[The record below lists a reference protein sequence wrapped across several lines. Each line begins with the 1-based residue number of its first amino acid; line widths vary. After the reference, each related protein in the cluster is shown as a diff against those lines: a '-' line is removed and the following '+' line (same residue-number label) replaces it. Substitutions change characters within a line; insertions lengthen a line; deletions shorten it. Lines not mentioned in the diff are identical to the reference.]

1 MKDAK
6 NTKGEDKHCKFTLIE
21 NGNPLTRRIHE
32 LIVQDAVGLIHRIF
46 GDRLPDSMTVIT
58 GDCQTDHHTLEV
70 LISPRK
76 LKRISEQ
83 RSDGYRWPVGRDVL
97 HVAIGFVGLQLL
109 KATFFGID
117 AFLNTLVRAFYE
129 ALSH

>member
-6 NTKGEDKHCKFTLIE
+6 RTKGEEEYCKFTLIE
-21 NGNPLTRRIHE
+21 NAVPVTRRIHE
-32 LIVQDAVGLIHRIF
+32 LVIQDEVGKIHRVS
-46 GDRLPDSMTVIT
+46 GDKLPSSMTAIT
-58 GDCQTDHHTLEV
+58 GDSQTDHHTLEI

-76 LKRISEQ
+76 LRRIAEQ

-97 HVAIGFVGLQLL
+97 HVAIGFAGLQLL

-117 AFLNTLVRAFYE
+117 AFLGTLVGAFYE

>member
-1 MKDAK
+1 MKDTK
-6 NTKGEDKHCKFTLIE
+6 RTKGEEGYCKFTLVE
-21 NGNPLTRRIHE
+21 NGSPLTRRIHE
-32 LIVQDAVGLIHRIF
+32 MVIQDEVGKLHRVS
-46 GDRLPDSMTVIT
+46 GDKLPSSMTAIT
-58 GDCQTDHHTLEV
+58 GECQTDHHTLEI

-76 LKRISEQ
+76 LRRISEQ

-97 HVAIGFVGLQLL
+97 HVAIGFAGLQLL

-117 AFLNTLVRAFYE
+117 AFLNVLLRAFYE